1 MIRAGAKTT
10 RCILP
15 RSEAS
20 DGDPPVRDS
29 TDAGITSPGELVGA
43 VMCAASGW
51 QWAAAGY
58 GRRWLV
64 LFDRALLI
72 LETDLRGRPLGL
84 KSLLADGD
92 AATAEFLPAY
102 ARALE
107 ALDPRNAFVPV
118 DDIEAARLSG
128 RRRRS
133 LLCLE
138 LQTRGGRDFSAYWRA
153 SLTYKK
159 LPVDGA
165 VPKPKLMIDVARADL
180 RSVLGGILDDRTQ

>member
-1 MIRAGAKTT
+1 
-10 RCILP
+10 
-15 RSEAS
+15 
-20 DGDPPVRDS
+20 VRDS
-29 TDAGITSPGELVGA
+29 TGAGITSPGEFVGA

-72 LETDLRGRPLGL
+72 LETDLRGRPLGFKCL
-84 KSLLADGD
+84 HADDD
-92 AATAEFLPAY
+92 AATAEFLPTH

-107 ALDPRNAFVPV
+107 ALDPRNALVPV
-118 DDIEAARLSG
+118 NDIEVARLSG

-138 LQTRGGRDFSAYWRA
+138 LQTRDGREFSMYWRA
-153 SLTYKK
+153 SLTYMK

-165 VPKPKLMIDVARADL
+165 VPKPKRMIDAALADL
-180 RSVLGGILDDRTQ
+180 RSVLGGIIDDRTQ